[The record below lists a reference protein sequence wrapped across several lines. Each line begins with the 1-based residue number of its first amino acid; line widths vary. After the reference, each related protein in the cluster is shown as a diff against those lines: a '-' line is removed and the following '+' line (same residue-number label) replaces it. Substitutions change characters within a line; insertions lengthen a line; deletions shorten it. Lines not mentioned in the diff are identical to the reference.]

1 MRNATFAGNFI
12 FYNSDG
18 SSTPYTL
25 VLYQRGSH
33 IAGDKYQGDN
43 VWRDSVDAEVA
54 GPAGDFAFG
63 TYKVSGNGKRADVQ
77 CALVFR
83 NVVNLYVA
91 ANASVA
97 YIGAAARS
105 SCVKSD
111 ERASCSWQA
120 EAAALKLKFKTT
132 PK

>member
-1 MRNATFAGNFI
+1 MRAQVVASSASKSNATFAGNFFGI

-63 TYKVSGNGKRADVQ
+63 TYKVSGNGKRVDVQ
-77 CALVFR
+77 CALVLDR

-97 YIGAAARS
+97 YIGGSAQFVRQ
-105 SCVKSD
+105 V
-111 ERASCSWQA
+111 R
-120 EAAALKLKFKTT
+120 
-132 PK
+132 